1 MDGTNSL
8 SAYVRAEASR
18 LGVDE
23 IVDCAIKFDCYYLSC
38 PYDYQLMIFI
48 ETKYVSQILVFS
60 YVENYPG
67 FIKI

>member
-18 LGVDE
+18 LQVDE
-23 IVDCAIKFDCYYLSC
+23 IVDRAIKVDCYYLSC

-48 ETKYVSQILVFS
+48 ETKYVS
-60 YVENYPG
+60 
-67 FIKI
+67 